1 MPRGF
6 KMAEVTWPVIE
17 QAFADDFRLIIP
29 LGAACK
35 EHGWHLPMN
44 TDLIIADYLANW
56 VRDNFKVLIAPTIQY
71 NFFPAFE
78 EYPGSATLSY
88 EVSVNLFV
96 DLCTSWYKQGAKRFY
111 VLNTGIS
118 TNKVL
123 AKAAE
128 ILGKKGIA
136 FDFFD
141 FSALDSQ
148 EEIKGLT
155 QQKVGSHADEIE
167 TSIMLYIKPEVVD
180 MSKAEPAESP
190 IKIGPLTRDLTATD
204 KLISVTGAFGNPTLA
219 SREKGEIAVNVLKRM
234 LGKFLSI
241 GA

>member
-1 MPRGF
+1 MSPGF
-6 KMAEVTWPVIE
+6 KMAEVAWPVIE
-17 QAFADDFRLIIP
+17 QAFADNFLLVIP
-29 LGAACK
+29 LGAGCK

-56 VRDNFKVLIAPTIQY
+56 FRDNFRVLIAPTIQY

-78 EYPGSATLSY
+78 AYPGSATLSY

-96 DLCTSWYKQGAKRFY
+96 DLCTNWHKQGAKRFY

-123 AKAAE
+123 AKAGE
-128 ILGKKGIA
+128 ILAKKGIS

-148 EEIKGLT
+148 EEIKEIT

-180 MSKAEPAESP
+180 MSKAEPAESS
-190 IKIGPLTRDLTATD
+190 IKTGPLTRE
-204 KLISVTGAFGNPTLA
+204 ISQTGAFGNPTLA

-234 LGKFLSI
+234 LSEFAGW
-241 GA
+241 